1 MENLLAQLILAA
13 RDKDVESWTNILFIM
28 ALAAFYVIG
37 SILKA
42 RANKQQKQD
51 QKEPGRKLPEST
63 RGAPKAF
70 KQTPYRQAQRPVGP
84 TPKSQPRPQVA
95 KPQVAKPQAQPPRRK
110 IVRPQPAGRKSSIKT
125 EQAIE
130 LPTLEALETPKVSP
144 PISQLQVD
152 LEELPEFTV
161 ETVKKDIRLS
171 SVAVEALGAK
181 RIGIAGE
188 TPQTKY
194 LAEIL
199 LDYDD
204 PEKLRRAILHYE
216 ILGKPLS
223 LRDPS
228 EHII

>member
-42 RANKQQKQD
+42 RANKQQKLEQE
-51 QKEPGRKLPEST
+51 EPGRRPPEEST
-63 RGAPKAF
+63 QRAPRAF
-70 KQTPYRQAQRPVGP
+70 KQTPYQQAQRRVGHA
-84 TPKSQPRPQVA
+84 PKIQPS
-95 KPQVAKPQAQPPRRK
+95 PQVAKPQAQPPRRK

-223 LRDPS
+223 LRGPS

>member
-13 RDKDVESWTNILFIM
+13 RDKDFESWTNILFIV
-28 ALAAFYVIG
+28 VIG
-37 SILKA
+37 IFWVVGGILKA
-42 RANKQQKQD
+42 KANKSKQQEQE
-51 QKEPGRKLPEST
+51 QPGRRPPEST

-70 KQTPYRQAQRPVGP
+70 KQTPYQQAQRRVGP
-84 TPKSQPRPQVA
+84 TPKSQPRPQ
-95 KPQVAKPQAQPPRRK
+95 QVQPSRRK
-110 IVRPQPAGRKSSIKT
+110 IVRPQSAGRKLPAKA
-125 EQAIE
+125 EEAIE
-130 LPTLEALETPKVSP
+130 LPTLEALETPKVSL

-161 ETVKKDIRLS
+161 ETVEKDIRLS
-171 SVAVEALGAK
+171 SVEALGAK

-188 TPQTKY
+188 TPQARY
-194 LAEIL
+194 LPEIL
-199 LDYDD
+199 SDYDD

>member
-13 RDKDVESWTNILFIM
+13 RNSDSEDTGWMQMLVFIV
-28 ALAAFYVIG
+28 LAVFYVVG

-42 RANKQQKQD
+42 RANKQQKLEQE
-51 QKEPGRKLPEST
+51 EPGRRPPKST
-63 RGAPKAF
+63 RRTPKAF
-70 KQTPYRQAQRPVGP
+70 KQTPYRQAQRPVGR
-84 TPKSQPRPQVA
+84 TPKGQPRPQ
-95 KPQVAKPQAQPPRRK
+95 QVQPPRRK
-110 IVRPQPAGRKSSIKT
+110 IVRPQPAGRKPSIKT
-125 EQAIE
+125 EQAIK
-130 LPTLEALETPKVSP
+130 LPTLEALETPKVSLP
-144 PISQLQVD
+144 GPQVQAD

-161 ETVKKDIRLS
+161 KTVEKDIRLS
-171 SVAVEALGAK
+171 SVEALGDK
-181 RIGIAGE
+181 RISIASE
-188 TPQTKY
+188 TPQAKY

-223 LRDPS
+223 LRGPS

>member
-1 MENLLAQLILAA
+1 MQMLVFIVLA
-13 RDKDVESWTNILFIM
+13 V
-28 ALAAFYVIG
+28 FYVVG

-42 RANKQQKQD
+42 RANKQQKLEQE
-51 QKEPGRKLPEST
+51 EPGRKPPEST
-63 RGAPKAF
+63 RGGPKPLA
-70 KQTPYRQAQRPVGP
+70 KTLYRPAQRPVGHA
-84 TPKSQPRPQVA
+84 PKSQPSPQ
-95 KPQVAKPQAQPPRRK
+95 QVQPPRRK
-110 IVRPQPAGRKSSIKT
+110 VVRPQPAGRKSFIKT

-161 ETVKKDIRLS
+161 ETVEK
-171 SVAVEALGAK
+171 LGAK
-181 RIGIAGE
+181 RAGIAGK

-223 LRDPS
+223 LRSPS

>member
-1 MENLLAQLILAA
+1 MNNLLAQLILAA
-13 RDKDVESWTNILFIM
+13 RNSDSEDTGWMQMLVFIV
-28 ALAAFYVIG
+28 LAVFYVVG

-42 RANKQQKQD
+42 RANKQQKLEQE
-51 QKEPGRKLPEST
+51 EPGRKPPEST

-70 KQTPYRQAQRPVGP
+70 KQTPYRQAQRRVGHA
-84 TPKSQPRPQVA
+84 PKSQPSPQ
-95 KPQVAKPQAQPPRRK
+95 QVQPPRRK
-110 IVRPQPAGRKSSIKT
+110 VVRPQAAGRKPSIKS
-125 EQAIE
+125 EQAIK
-130 LPTLEALETPKVSP
+130 LPTLEALETLKVSLP
-144 PISQLQVD
+144 GPQVQAD

-171 SVAVEALGAK
+171 SVEALGDK

-194 LAEIL
+194 LPEIL

-223 LRDPS
+223 LRGLS

>member
-1 MENLLAQLILAA
+1 MNNLLAQQILAA
-13 RDKDVESWTNILFIM
+13 RDKDFESWTNILFIV
-28 ALAAFYVIG
+28 VIG
-37 SILKA
+37 IFWVVGGILKA
-42 RANKQQKQD
+42 KANKSKQQEQE
-51 QKEPGRKLPEST
+51 QPGRRPPEST
-63 RGAPKAF
+63 AGAPRAF
-70 KQTPYRQAQRPVGP
+70 KQTPYQQAQRPVGRV
-84 TPKSQPRPQVA
+84 PKSQLRPQ
-95 KPQVAKPQAQPPRRK
+95 QVQPSRRK
-110 IVRPQPAGRKSSIKT
+110 IVRPQAVGRKPSIKT
-125 EQAIE
+125 EEAIE
-130 LPTLEALETPKVSP
+130 LPTLEALETPKVSLP
-144 PISQLQVD
+144 GPQLQAD

-161 ETVKKDIRLS
+161 ETVEKDIRLS
-171 SVAVEALGAK
+171 SVEALGAK

-223 LRDPS
+223 LRSPS

>member
-1 MENLLAQLILAA
+1 MENLLTQLILAA
-13 RDKDVESWTNILFIM
+13 RNSDSEDTGWMQMLVFIV
-28 ALAAFYVIG
+28 LAVFYVIG

-42 RANKQQKQD
+42 RANKQQKLEQE
-51 QKEPGRKLPEST
+51 EPGRRPPEST
-63 RGAPKAF
+63 RRAPKPLA
-70 KQTPYRQAQRPVGP
+70 KTLYRQAQRPVDYA
-84 TPKSQPRPQVA
+84 PKILPSPQVA
-95 KPQVAKPQAQPPRRK
+95 KPQVQPPRRK
-110 IVRPQPAGRKSSIKT
+110 TVRPQVS
-125 EQAIE
+125 
-130 LPTLEALETPKVSP
+130 LPGP
-144 PISQLQVD
+144 QLQAD

-161 ETVKKDIRLS
+161 ETVEKDIRLS
-171 SVAVEALGAK
+171 SVEALGAK

-223 LRDPS
+223 LRSPS

>member
-1 MENLLAQLILAA
+1 MDNLLAQQILAA
-13 RDKDVESWTNILFIM
+13 RNSDSEDTGWMQMLVFIV
-28 ALAAFYVIG
+28 LAVFYVVG

-51 QKEPGRKLPEST
+51 QEEPGRKPPEST
-63 RGAPKAF
+63 QGAPMAF
-70 KQTPYRQAQRPVGP
+70 KQTPYQQAQRRVGHA
-84 TPKSQPRPQVA
+84 PKIQPSPQVA
-95 KPQVAKPQAQPPRRK
+95 KPQVQPPRRK
-110 IVRPQPAGRKSSIKT
+110 IVRPQAAGWKSSIKT

-130 LPTLEALETPKVSP
+130 LPTLEALEAPKVSLP
-144 PISQLQVD
+144 GPQLQAD

-161 ETVKKDIRLS
+161 ETVEK
-171 SVAVEALGAK
+171 LGAK
-181 RIGIAGE
+181 RVGIAGK

-223 LRDPS
+223 LRSPS

>member
-13 RDKDVESWTNILFIM
+13 RNSDSEDTGWMQMLVFIV
-28 ALAAFYVIG
+28 LAVFYAVG

-42 RANKQQKQD
+42 RANKQQKLEQE
-51 QKEPGRKLPEST
+51 EPGRKPPEST
-63 RGAPKAF
+63 AGAPMAF
-70 KQTPYRQAQRPVGP
+70 KQTPYQQAQRPVGR
-84 TPKSQPRPQVA
+84 TPKSQPRPQ
-95 KPQVAKPQAQPPRRK
+95 QVQPSRRK
-110 IVRPQPAGRKSSIKT
+110 IVRPQAAGRKPSIKT

-130 LPTLEALETPKVSP
+130 LPTLEALETPKVSLP
-144 PISQLQVD
+144 GPQLQAD

-171 SVAVEALGAK
+171 SVEAMGDK

-223 LRDPS
+223 LRSPS

>member
-1 MENLLAQLILAA
+1 MDNLLAQQILAA
-13 RDKDVESWTNILFIM
+13 RNSDSEDTGWMQMLVFIV
-28 ALAAFYVIG
+28 LAVFYAVG

-42 RANKQQKQD
+42 RANKQQKLEQE
-51 QKEPGRKLPEST
+51 EPGRRPPEST
-63 RGAPKAF
+63 RGAPMAF
-70 KQTPYRQAQRPVGP
+70 KKTPYRQAQRPVGHA
-84 TPKSQPRPQVA
+84 PKSQPSPQ
-95 KPQVAKPQAQPPRRK
+95 QVQPPRRK
-110 IVRPQPAGRKSSIKT
+110 IVRPQPAGRKPSIKT

-161 ETVKKDIRLS
+161 ETVEK
-171 SVAVEALGAK
+171 LGAK
-181 RIGIAGE
+181 RVGIAGK

-194 LAEIL
+194 MAEIL

-223 LRDPS
+223 LRSPS

>member
-1 MENLLAQLILAA
+1 MNNLLAQQILAA
-13 RDKDVESWTNILFIM
+13 RDKDFEGWTNILFIM
-28 ALAAFYVIG
+28 VIG
-37 SILKA
+37 IFWVVGGILKA
-42 RANKQQKQD
+42 KANKSKQQEQE
-51 QKEPGRKLPEST
+51 QPGRRPPEST
-63 RGAPKAF
+63 RGVPKAF
-70 KQTPYRQAQRPVGP
+70 KQTPYQQAQRPVGR
-84 TPKSQPRPQVA
+84 TPKSQPRPQ
-95 KPQVAKPQAQPPRRK
+95 QVQPSRRK
-110 IVRPQPAGRKSSIKT
+110 IVRPQPAGRKPSIKT
-125 EQAIE
+125 EEAIE
-130 LPTLEALETPKVSP
+130 LPTLEALETPKVSLP
-144 PISQLQVD
+144 GPQLQAD

-161 ETVKKDIRLS
+161 ETVEKDIRLS
-171 SVAVEALGAK
+171 SVEALGAK

-223 LRDPS
+223 LRGPS

>member
-13 RDKDVESWTNILFIM
+13 RNSDSEDTGWMQMLVFIV
-28 ALAAFYVIG
+28 LAAFYVIG
-37 SILKA
+37 SILQA
-42 RANKQQKQD
+42 RANKQQKLEQE
-51 QKEPGRKLPEST
+51 EPGRKPPEST
-63 RGAPKAF
+63 RRTPKAF
-70 KQTPYRQAQRPVGP
+70 KQTPYRQAQRPVGHA
-84 TPKSQPRPQVA
+84 PKIQPSPQVA
-95 KPQVAKPQAQPPRRK
+95 KPQVQPPRRK

-130 LPTLEALETPKVSP
+130 LPTLEALETPKVSLP
-144 PISQLQVD
+144 GPQLQAD

-161 ETVKKDIRLS
+161 ETVEKDIRLS
-171 SVAVEALGAK
+171 SVEALGDK

-223 LRDPS
+223 LRGPS